1 MQRGV
6 LTCGFKYND
15 GFHTVNCKAFQ
26 KTCAR
31 LSFACASSLLGA
43 QCLFTICLF
52 LQFVLFYNSYVFRSL
67 SVCSKICS
75 CLPDCF
81 VRRCKFVV
89 FAVLSCVRRGLHR
102 IFLAKCEKILLE
114 NFHLCYNKY
123 VMGRV
128 MALDVGDV
136 RIGVAVSD
144 LMGIIANPL
153 ETYTR
158 KGDVAKDAIYI
169 ANLAKQHEV
178 DLFVCGLPLGLN
190 GKENEQTQKT
200 RAFIEELQ
208 KHTEILVRFMDE
220 RFTTLSAE
228 RVLIEGNVRRENRK
242 KVIDKVAAT
251 IILQNYLDSKR

>member
-1 MQRGV
+1 MRFQIQRRVSHRELQGV
-6 LTCGFKYND
+6 SKNMRPPVVCLRIFPFG
-15 GFHTVNCKAFQ
+15 GTVP
-26 KTCAR
+26 
-31 LSFACASSLLGA
+31 
-43 QCLFTICLF
+43 FTICLF

-208 KHTEILVRFMDE
+208 KHTEIPVRFMDE